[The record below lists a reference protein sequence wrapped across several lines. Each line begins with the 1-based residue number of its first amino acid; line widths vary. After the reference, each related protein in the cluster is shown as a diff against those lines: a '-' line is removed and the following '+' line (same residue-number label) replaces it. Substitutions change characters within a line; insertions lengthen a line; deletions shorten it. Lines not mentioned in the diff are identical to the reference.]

1 MGTKGQAVASQFFFS
16 VADSLTN
23 LMKLYVNGIHILE
36 PLSWPHR
43 DHSQKFPTSTSTVEE
58 NPVLIG
64 VSETHTH
71 THTPGEG
78 GNGVWLTED
87 GLYFSFT

>member
-1 MGTKGQAVASQFFFS
+1 
-16 VADSLTN
+16 
-23 LMKLYVNGIHILE
+23 MKLYVNGIHILE

-64 VSETHTH
+64 VSET
-71 THTPGEG
+71 PRPEEG